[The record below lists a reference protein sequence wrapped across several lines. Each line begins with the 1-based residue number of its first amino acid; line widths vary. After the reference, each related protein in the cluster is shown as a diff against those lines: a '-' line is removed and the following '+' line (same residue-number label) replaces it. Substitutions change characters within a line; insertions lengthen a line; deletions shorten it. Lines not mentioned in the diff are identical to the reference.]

1 MKKMTCVAS
10 VEKEELV
17 EFSLPWLAG
26 FFDGEGSVGV
36 YARNTDRSKLFRYYV
51 LVVSLAQSGPRGQ
64 KVLQYCQEKYGGTV
78 YQQKSAKTQTIN
90 KIMWKWNISAD
101 KAVVFLDDILPYTFI
116 KTQQI
121 KLSLDFQKLNSKRS
135 DNITAAKIAELVKDL
150 KQ

>member
-1 MKKMTCVAS
+1 M
-10 VEKEELV
+10 
-17 EFSLPWLAG
+17 EFDTRWIAG
-26 FFDGEGSVGV
+26 FFDGEGSVGI
-36 YARNTDRSKLFRYYV
+36 YARNTDRSKLLKYFV
-51 LVVSLAQSGPRGQ
+51 LVVSLAQSGPLGQ

-78 YQQKSAKTQTIN
+78 YQQKTTKTQTIN

-101 KAVVFLDDILPYTFI
+101 KAVVFLDEILPHTYI